1 MLPFAAIVIASVSEA
16 EPIVPPSLIIMSSL
30 NVTIPVDANVKTS
43 ATEALP
49 IVPPSLISKS
59 SGNVVTLVDESETI
73 TVPDALGNVIV
84 LSAVGSTT
92 VNVVSK
98 PSSVAPSNT
107 IVPSSFT
114 SNVVAFVVVVFKVV

>member
-1 MLPFAAIVIASVSEA
+1 MSSLKVTIPVDDIVIASVVDV
-16 EPIVPPSLIIMSSL
+16 EPIVPPS
-30 NVTIPVDANVKTS
+30 
-43 ATEALP
+43 AT
-49 IVPPSLISKS
+49 VNPPSPD
-59 SGNVVTLVDESETI
+59 TT
-73 TVPDALGNVIV
+73 TVPDVFGNVIV

-114 SNVVAFVVVVFKVV
+114 FNVVAFVVVVLRVV